1 MSTPRPETLN
11 RLTDIVF
18 DKVMSVLRTPDK
30 NAPLYE
36 LLSEAM
42 TRLDRELDLPLRLS
56 ATIPSSTKLLIRSN
70 RVLTGD
76 GGQKS
81 LPPDGVDFKSY
92 PDTTIDFD
100 NGAVLGGTVKRDGQ
114 TWSVPNITIGQYVRA
129 GFAYDAADNFV
140 DVTFSAA
147 SVTVS
152 GLTDP
157 GVLLDALGGTKLGY
171 IDLVSDGV
179 SSFKTPNAVSGFIEN
194 AVSGVPYIFRFLSGG
209 GAGGAGDAG
218 LIRTTLENQ
227 LQESTYELLTPVD
240 FAVDT
245 DTFVDGSSTG
255 TYGGKKFTLNVSG
268 QTFVS
273 VNLLDADEFL
283 AEPSI
288 LTKAEATVFWDSEA
302 VDANAVYQFSRD
314 GGNNYQTI
322 TMERVGNAS
331 NVWTGNH
338 VFTEETN
345 ATLASN
351 AAAQTSGYELNT
363 TSQDDYQTSFQ
374 LSEASV
380 LRVIDL
386 LSFTKTGSPV
396 GSYYVEIYDDN
407 AGSPGNILATTAALS
422 VSGVITGT
430 VTVDVSDV
438 ALAPL
443 TTYWIVVRTDAIYK
457 ASFSAGVTSLTL
469 SLNGSGLRRTLKG
482 IVLDLRLKVISSSA
496 LRILSGF
503 GVLYEPS
510 IGQVV
515 GGSLRRDIK
524 SFRTTDNLNSFSLN
538 FIPDTNLLRIY
549 HVETGQVYRFPSFT
563 ISGSTVTFPVNTFSS
578 VEDELI
584 TLIFDQSEGTS
595 FDNSDLNAALLS
607 ENHLGSTDGSLDK
620 SANGYGIKLRRP
632 DGTLR
637 ELALDDSDNIVIYSV

>member
-1 MSTPRPETLN
+1 
-11 RLTDIVF
+11 
-18 DKVMSVLRTPDK
+18 
-30 NAPLYE
+30 
-36 LLSEAM
+36 
-42 TRLDRELDLPLRLS
+42 
-56 ATIPSSTKLLIRSN
+56 
-70 RVLTGD
+70 
-76 GGQKS
+76 
-81 LPPDGVDFKSY
+81 
-92 PDTTIDFD
+92 
-100 NGAVLGGTVKRDGQ
+100 
-114 TWSVPNITIGQYVRA
+114 
-129 GFAYDAADNFV
+129 
-140 DVTFSAA
+140 
-147 SVTVS
+147 
-152 GLTDP
+152 
-157 GVLLDALGGTKLGY
+157 
-171 IDLVSDGV
+171 
-179 SSFKTPNAVSGFIEN
+179 
-194 AVSGVPYIFRFLSGG
+194 
-209 GAGGAGDAG
+209 
-218 LIRTTLENQ
+218 
-227 LQESTYELLTPVD
+227 
-240 FAVDT
+240 
-245 DTFVDGSSTG
+245 
-255 TYGGKKFTLNVSG
+255 
-268 QTFVS
+268 
-273 VNLLDADEFL
+273 
-283 AEPSI
+283 
-288 LTKAEATVFWDSEA
+288 
-302 VDANAVYQFSRD
+302 
-314 GGNNYQTI
+314 
-322 TMERVGNAS
+322 MERVGNAS